1 MTPFFWGGGAG
12 ADTLIGGVGGDRF
25 ILSAFS
31 HWQIGTMDVITG
43 FVIGTDVLD
52 SPRALIGANISK
64 ITTGTSFSA
73 TNLTTALHD
82 NFLANTALLLTFT
95 DGTYLA
101 MNSATSRWNANTD
114 AVLRLNFTG
123 LAANLV
129 IDLVIV

>member
-1 MTPFFWGGGAG
+1 
-12 ADTLIGGVGGDRF
+12 
-25 ILSAFS
+25 
-31 HWQIGTMDVITG
+31 MDVITG